1 MATKILAVDD
11 EPDLEILLRQKFR
24 RQIREGLFEFVF
36 ANDGLEAV
44 ERLEEDGETDIVLT
58 DINMPRLDGL
68 GLLIKIH
75 EHSPVTKAIIVSA
88 YGDMANIRTAMNRGA
103 FDFVTKPIDFQDL
116 VTTLEKT
123 LEEVNRTKETLKAI
137 KENNILK
144 MYVDDNVLNFM
155 TKHEF
160 QDRLL
165 VNESVEA
172 AVMFIDLCDFTAT
185 AENMPADQVVR
196 ILNQL
201 FDLIVQEVMEQDGS
215 VDKFIGDGVMTTFH
229 GKHHIDRAL
238 DAAIA
243 VRQKLNSLAESSGAQ
258 ETRPMR
264 VSIGVN
270 CGEVV
275 RGNIGSES
283 LARLDF
289 TVVGDVVN
297 TAARYQSAA
306 AANQI
311 LIGEDVYERIR
322 ESFACERIGPISLK
336 NKAEPVVVYN
346 VVG

>member
-1 MATKILAVDD
+1 MTTRILAVDD

-24 RQIREGLFEFVF
+24 RQIREGRFEFDF

-44 ERLEEDGETDIVLT
+44 ERLEARDDTDIVLT

-68 GLLIKIH
+68 GLLVKIH
-75 EHSPVTKAIIVSA
+75 ELKPLTKSIIVSA
-88 YGDMANIRTAMNRGA
+88 YGDMANIRMAMNRGA

-116 VTTLEKT
+116 ETTLEKT
-123 LEEVNRTKETLKAI
+123 LEEVSRSRETLQAI

-144 MYVDDNVLNFM
+144 MYVDDNVLSFM
-155 TKHEF
+155 TKPEF

-172 AVMFIDLCDFTAT
+172 AVMFIDLCDFTRI
-185 AENMPADQVVR
+185 AETQPADLVVR
-196 ILNQL
+196 ILNRL
-201 FDLIVQEVMEQDGS
+201 FDLIVQEVIEQGGT

-229 GKHHIDRAL
+229 GRHHIDRAL

-243 VRQKLNSLAESSGAQ
+243 VRQKLNDWAESGEAG
-258 ETRPMR
+258 ETRSMR

-270 CGEVV
+270 CGDVV

-297 TAARYQSAA
+297 TAARYQGAA

-311 LIGEDVYERIR
+311 LIGEDVYERVKQ
-322 ESFACERIGPISLK
+322 SFECERIGQISLK
-336 NKAEPVVVYN
+336 NKAEPAIVYN